1 MVSLVDA
8 AEEIGRF
15 ALDRGLIDPINYKL
29 AESSS
34 RESGINLYDSL
45 VNENFIND
53 TVVKESLSAYLD
65 LPLAPQEFINDPFQF
80 FADVIPRNYVVENRI
95 IPFNDRGSAI
105 GVAVSE
111 PSALRGIGSIK
122 LITGKKVSA
131 SIVSPHEMQKMLEL
145 IQSSFSSNTSD
156 FVKNT
161 QLSLPV
167 SDGAFLMSAPDV
179 GGLKARKKRDK
190 PQEEKSSKIL
200 KNDASAQLASVVA
213 SDDHKGNQ
221 IIQFVN
227 ALIFDA
233 VTKGASDI
241 HIEAYKDAASVRYR
255 VDGVLDEVHE
265 LKDFVFGHYSAVTT
279 RIKIMA
285 QLDISERRLP
295 QDGSIVATLASNR
308 EIDLRVSILPTIFG
322 ERVVMRIL
330 DREGTSFDLEKL
342 GFPDKEFKDLIY
354 AVDASQGM
362 VLVTGPTGSGKSTT
376 LYGVLRR
383 LNMPGVNIL
392 TAEDPVEFTIEG
404 IGQVQIREDI
414 GLSFAQALRS
424 FLRQDPEVILV
435 GEIRDKDT
443 ADISIKASLTGHLVL
458 STLHANDAISTI
470 VRLLNM
476 GIPGYLIGAALTLVV
491 AQRLGRK
498 ICPHCKQEHEG
509 NHEALLLD
517 LGFSEDEARRA
528 RPSIGVGC
536 VNCNG
541 AGYKGRQGIY
551 EVLKIDDQLRAA
563 IIANEPA
570 TTLREIALLGGFR
583 TIQEIG
589 RQMVLDGRLTID
601 EYQRNLIFN

>member
-1 MVSLVDA
+1 MIEA
-8 AEEIGRF
+8 AEEMARF

-29 AESSS
+29 AETRS
-34 RESGINLYDSL
+34 RETGANLYDSL
-45 VNENFIND
+45 VDSNFIND
-53 TVVKESLSAYLD
+53 AVVKESLSSYLD
-65 LPLAPQEFINDPFQF
+65 LPLAPQELIDDPFQF
-80 FADVIPRNYVVENRI
+80 FADVIPRNYVIENRI
-95 IPFNDRGSAI
+95 IPFNDRSEGI
-105 GVAVSE
+105 KVAVAE

-131 SIVSPHEMQKMLEL
+131 NIVSPLEMRKLLEL
-145 IQSSFSSNTSD
+145 VQSNLISSAPNVSKNIQLN
-156 FVKNT
+156 
-161 QLSLPV
+161 LPV
-167 SDGAFLMSAPDV
+167 YDQDIISSSVDVAAFKV
-179 GGLKARKKRDK
+179 RKKRDK
-190 PQEEKSSKIL
+190 THEEKVAKSL
-200 KNDASAQLASVVA
+200 KNDANAQLASFA
-213 SDDHKGNQ
+213 SNDDHQGNQ

-233 VTKGASDI
+233 VSKGASDI
-241 HIEAYKDAASVRYR
+241 HIEAYKDTSSARYR
-255 VDGVLDEVHE
+255 VDGVLEEVKE
-265 LKDFVFGHYSAVTT
+265 LKDFLFGHYSAVTT

-295 QDGSIVATLASNR
+295 QDGSIVATLPNNR
-308 EIDLRVSILPTIFG
+308 EIDLRISILPTIFG

-330 DREGTSFDLEKL
+330 DREGASFDLEKL
-342 GFPDKEFKDLIY
+342 GFPEKEFKDLIY

-383 LNMPGVNIL
+383 LNMPDVNIL

-414 GLSFAQALRS
+414 GLSFAQVLRS

-476 GIPGYLIGAALTLVV
+476 GIPGYLIGSALTLVV

-498 ICPHCKQEHEG
+498 ICSHCKQEHIG
-509 NHEALLLD
+509 AHEALLLD
-517 LGFSEDEARRA
+517 LGFSEEEARTA
-528 RPSIGVGC
+528 RPSTGLGC
-536 VNCNG
+536 SHCNG
-541 AGYKGRQGIY
+541 TGYKGRQGIY

-570 TTLREIALLGGFR
+570 TVLREIALSNRFR

-601 EYQRNLIFN
+601 EYQRNLIFH